1 MEDKFQETYDILRMI
16 DILISLE
23 DWEGLDEFISERRSD
38 LSDLQNLTTMLASTW
53 KVQDKLKKRDRLITY
68 AYLLAIEKYER
79 SGADRLLAYKIT
91 WN

>member
-1 MEDKFQETYDILRMI
+1 MEDKFQETYDILRMV
-16 DILISLE
+16 DILISLG

-68 AYLLAIEKYER
+68 AYPLAIEKYER